1 MVVGERLV
9 RVVRVISMIG
19 SRHGATLRALAD
31 SCEVSERTIYRD
43 IDLLCQAGYPVD
55 YIESSK
61 SYVFVNKVFLKP
73 LTFSAP
79 EAAALL
85 WAADAM
91 DIDGFPFAA
100 DLRCA
105 RTKLLESLPDGIRE
119 SVEKDSS
126 TVDIDIR
133 SKSRGNNKYFAL
145 LTEAM
150 DNRQCIE
157 IVYQSLN
164 APASER
170 VVEPYTVTMRGG
182 LWYLVGFC
190 HKRQEVRAF
199 RIDRI
204 SSARELERTFVLPE
218 DFSVDEYF
226 ADCVSVVRG
235 EQVLVKLLFS
245 SDAARWVSEEQYHRK
260 QQTELLADGRLLLT
274 APFRLGWEL
283 VSMIMAFGSSVEVL
297 EPADLRA
304 AIATENRKMTDMYL
318 NV

>member
-9 RVVRVISMIG
+9 RMLRVISMIG
-19 SRHGATLRALAD
+19 SKHGATLRALAD

-43 IDLLCQAGYPVD
+43 IDLLSQAGYPVD
-55 YIESSK
+55 FIESSK

-73 LTFSAP
+73 LTFSTP

-105 RTKLLESLPDGIRE
+105 RTKLLESLPDGIRD

-126 TVDIDIR
+126 AVAIDIR

-145 LTEAM
+145 LTEAAE
-150 DNRQCIE
+150 NRRCIE
-157 IVYQSLN
+157 ITYQSLK
-164 APASER
+164 AAASAR
-170 VVEPYTVTMRGG
+170 IVEPYTVALRGG
-182 LWYLVGFC
+182 LWYLIGFC
-190 HKRQEVRAF
+190 HKRQEVRLF

-204 SSARELERTFVLPE
+204 SSAQELERTFVLPD
-218 DFSVDEYF
+218 DFSLADYFVD
-226 ADCVSVVRG
+226 CLGVVRG

-245 SDAARWVSEEQYHRK
+245 RDAASWVAEEQYHSS
-260 QQTELLADGRLLLT
+260 QQTELLADG
-274 APFRLGWEL
+274 WI
-283 VSMIMAFGSSVEVL
+283 V
-297 EPADLRA
+297 
-304 AIATENRKMTDMYL
+304 NR
-318 NV
+318 